1 MMIHFLSHKIA
12 PSLDLK
18 KIAAAYGLS
27 APESWED
34 CIVLEGQQLA
44 NIYMIHMPSKKVY
57 LFAYGC
63 IVFENFESDET
74 TKFLK
79 SIRLIIGDLDYKML
93 ARYTESY
100 ATEIP
105 ELQGAQEDQKVQR
118 AQEVPEIQQVHP
130 LSYITAVVLAKS
142 SALSKEEANISLL
155 LDESESF
162 INKLQAG
169 TFNRGTRKSTKTMAH
184 IIRFEYESAAA
195 IKLFDRPS
203 EVTGNLALR
212 EAYDELAKR
221 FELEDRYEVLEKKV
235 SELRNIVRSYSGL
248 RNNRQEKRLLFFE
261 IFLLTLFPLF
271 RLAEFF
277 LQKVGVKTVIKLL
290 FTDLLQ
296 KFNIFF

>member
-1 MMIHFLSHKIA
+1 MMIRFLSHKIA

-18 KIAAAYGLS
+18 RIAAAYSLS

-34 CIVLEGQQLA
+34 CIVLGGQQLA
-44 NIYMIHMPSKKVY
+44 NIYMIHMPSRKVY
-57 LFAYGC
+57 IFAYGC

-74 TKFLK
+74 AKFLK
-79 SIRLIIGDLDYKML
+79 SIRQIIGELDYKML
-93 ARYTESY
+93 SRYTESY
-100 ATEIP
+100 TTEVP
-105 ELQGAQEDQKVQR
+105 ELQGVQGVQEDQKIQW
-118 AQEVPEIQQVHP
+118 AQS

-142 SALSKEEANISLL
+142 SALSKEEANIRLL

-169 TFNRGTRKSTKTMAH
+169 TFNRGTRKSTKTMTQ

-221 FELEDRYEVLEKKV
+221 FELEDRYGVLEKKV
-235 SELRNIVRSYSGL
+235 SELRNIVRSYTGL
-248 RNNRQEKRLLFFE
+248 RNNHQEKRLLFFE
-261 IFLLTLFPLF
+261 IFLLALFPLF
-271 RLAEFF
+271 RLTEFF
-277 LQKVGVKTVIKLL
+277 LQKFGVETVIKLL

-296 KFNIFF
+296 KFNIFN

>member
-1 MMIHFLSHKIA
+1 MMIRFVSNKIA
-12 PSLDLK
+12 PSLDLR
-18 KIAAAYGLS
+18 KIAAAYGLT

-34 CIVLEGQQLA
+34 CIVLGGQQLA

-57 LFAYGC
+57 IFAYGC

-79 SIRLIIGDLDYKML
+79 SIRLIIGELDYKML

-100 ATEIP
+100 
-105 ELQGAQEDQKVQR
+105 DM
-118 AQEVPEIQQVHP
+118 EVPEIQQVQKVSEP
-130 LSYITAVVLAKS
+130 RMVQTLSYITAVVLAKS
-142 SALSKEEANISLL
+142 SALSKEEANINLL
-155 LDESESF
+155 LDEAESF

-169 TFNRGTRKSTKTMAH
+169 TLNRGTRKSTKTMAH

-203 EVTGNLALR
+203 EISGSLALR

-221 FELEDRYEVLEKKV
+221 FELEDRYDVLEKKA
-235 SELRNIVRSYSGL
+235 SELRNIVRSYTGL

-271 RLAEFF
+271 RIAEFF
-277 LQKVGVKTVIKLL
+277 LERFSVENVIKLL
-290 FTDLLQ
+290 FTDLLH
-296 KFNIFF
+296 KFNIFY